1 MKFLLMLFL
10 MCCFIRS
17 TLLAQDLDSD
27 KLRSS
32 YVYSLPTEKGKKVFI
47 SQGYKG
53 WFSHKKQFALDF
65 KLKEGSPIY
74 AAREGL
80 VYKCAS
86 HNTKGGIKKKY
97 LSQGNHIIIQHED
110 GSYAA
115 YWHLKYNGVSVV
127 KGEKVAKGQQIGYSG
142 NTGYSTSA
150 HLHFEVYTYN
160 DKGNQVTFPTQFE
173 TSKGIRQ
180 LKAYRFYRR

>member
-1 MKFLLMLFL
+1 M
-10 MCCFIRS
+10 
-17 TLLAQDLDSD
+17 
-27 KLRSS
+27 
-32 YVYSLPTEKGKKVFI
+32 
-47 SQGYKG
+47 
-53 WFSHKKQFALDF
+53 
-65 KLKEGSPIY
+65 
-74 AAREGL
+74 
-80 VYKCAS
+80 
-86 HNTKGGIKKKY
+86 KKKY

-115 YWHLKYNGVSVV
+115 YWHLKHNGVSVV

-160 DKGNQVTFPTQFE
+160 EKGNQVTFPTQFE

>member
-1 MKFLLMLFL
+1 MRILLVSFL
-10 MCCFIRS
+10 MCCFLPSTLFSQNSATIKIRS
-17 TLLAQDLDSD
+17 TF
-27 KLRSS
+27 
-32 YVYSLPTEKGKKVFI
+32 VYGLPIENGKKVFI
-47 SQGYKG
+47 SQGYRG

-74 AAREGL
+74 AAREGV

-86 HNTKGGIKKKY
+86 HNTKGGMKKKY

-115 YWHLKYNGVSVV
+115 YWHLKHNGVSVV

-150 HLHFEVYTYN
+150 HLHFEVYYY
-160 DKGNQVTFPTQFE
+160 DEKGNQVTFPTQFE
-173 TSKGIRQ
+173 TSKGIRL